1 MSPEDVARGLSE
13 AQREWVLKGD
23 PGMKAGYWPLHNA
36 MRGKGL
42 LDGYG
47 NLSSFGAQVRAI
59 LKGE

>member
-36 MRGKGL
+36 MRG
-42 LDGYG
+42 
-47 NLSSFGAQVRAI
+47 QVRAI